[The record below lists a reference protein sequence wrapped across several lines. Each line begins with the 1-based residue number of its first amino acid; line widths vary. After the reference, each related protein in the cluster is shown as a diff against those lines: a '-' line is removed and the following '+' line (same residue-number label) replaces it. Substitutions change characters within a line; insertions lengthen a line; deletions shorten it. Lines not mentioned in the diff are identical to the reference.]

1 MSYDENKQQEL
12 RETINDNCYH
22 IADHDYHI
30 GDLVSYCGRPAMVT
44 FVSSTGKTA
53 DIICLDGYIVINTD
67 TEHLHYLGP
76 GQQYLREA
84 CAFTRTLML
93 VERLSAIKEEHDGQH

>member
-1 MSYDENKQQEL
+1 MNE
-12 RETINDNCYH
+12 
-22 IADHDYHI
+22 HDYHI

-44 FVSSTGKTA
+44 FVNSTYTFA

-67 TEHLHYLGP
+67 IEHLHYLGP

-84 CAFTRTLML
+84 QAFARTLML
-93 VERLSAIKEEHDGQH
+93 VEKLSSIKEEHDGQH

>member
-1 MSYDENKQQEL
+1 MN
-12 RETINDNCYH
+12 
-22 IADHDYHI
+22 DHDYHI

-44 FVSSTGKTA
+44 FVNSIGDFA
-53 DIICLDGYIVINTD
+53 DIICLDDYIVINTD
-67 TEHLHYLGP
+67 TQHLHYLGP

-93 VERLSAIKEEHDGQH
+93 VEKLSALKEEHDGQH

>member
-1 MSYDENKQQEL
+1 MTE
-12 RETINDNCYH
+12 
-22 IADHDYHI
+22 HDYHI
-30 GDLVSYCGRPAMVT
+30 GDLVSYCDRPAMVT
-44 FVSSTGKTA
+44 FVNGAHNVA
-53 DIICLDGYIVINTD
+53 DIICLDDYIVINTD
-67 TEHLHYLGP
+67 TQHLHYLGP

>member
-1 MSYDENKQQEL
+1 MN
-12 RETINDNCYH
+12 
-22 IADHDYHI
+22 DHDYHI

-44 FVSSTGKTA
+44 FVSSTDTLA
-53 DIICLDGYIVINTD
+53 DIICLDDYIVMNVGIQ
-67 TEHLHYLGP
+67 HLHYLGP

-93 VERLSAIKEEHDGQH
+93 VEKLSAIKEEHDGQH

>member
-1 MSYDENKQQEL
+1 MN
-12 RETINDNCYH
+12 
-22 IADHDYHI
+22 DHDYHI

-44 FVSSTGKTA
+44 FVKQPYSVA
-53 DIICLDGYIVINTD
+53 DIICLDDYIVMNVGIQ
-67 TEHLHYLGP
+67 HLHYLGP

-93 VERLSAIKEEHDGQH
+93 VEKLSAIKEEHYGQR

>member
-1 MSYDENKQQEL
+1 MTE
-12 RETINDNCYH
+12 
-22 IADHDYHI
+22 HDYHI

-44 FVSSTGKTA
+44 FVSSTDTLA
-53 DIICLDGYIVINTD
+53 DIICLDDYIVMNVDIQ
-67 TEHLHYLGP
+67 HLHYLGP

-93 VERLSAIKEEHDGQH
+93 VERLSAIKEEHDGQHQTSNIAE

>member
-1 MSYDENKQQEL
+1 MTE
-12 RETINDNCYH
+12 
-22 IADHDYHI
+22 HDYHI
-30 GDLVSYCGRPAMVT
+30 GDLVSCCDRPAMVT
-44 FVSSTGKTA
+44 FVNGAHNVA
-53 DIICLDGYIVINTD
+53 DIICLDDYIVINTD
-67 TEHLHYLGP
+67 TQHLHYLGP

>member
-1 MSYDENKQQEL
+1 MTE
-12 RETINDNCYH
+12 
-22 IADHDYHI
+22 HDYHI

-44 FVSSTGKTA
+44 FVSSTDTLA
-53 DIICLDGYIVINTD
+53 DIICLDDYIVMNVDIQ
-67 TEHLHYLGP
+67 HLHYLGP

-84 CAFTRTLML
+84 QAFTRTLML